1 MTTEVSESIRLSA
14 RGRDI
19 RVGDLYN
26 YFTDEIFKSNRSLE
40 LYCIP
45 AAEDVSKQQQI
56 TTEPSLKKDKVR

>member
-45 AAEDVSKQQQI
+45 AAEDNNGTVFEKG
-56 TTEPSLKKDKVR
+56 